1 MIMHIKV
8 AILIII
14 FFSTGFSQSF
24 YKLEEG
30 SPVNDGGDSRSV
42 NLIDYDN
49 DGDLDIFITNGPK
62 NGENNF
68 LYQNDGRAIFTK
80 IDNLKIT
87 NDNKPSDGSSWGD
100 FNNDGLLDLFVG
112 NWWGEP
118 NLLYKQ
124 NDDNTFTLL
133 SELPPSNGKSY
144 SETGTWGDINKDG
157 FLDLY
162 VANSDGSSK
171 RNFLFIN
178 NKNCDF
184 IEVVKGAA
192 VENSFTSR
200 SVDWI
205 DINLDEYEDLFI
217 ANQNNEKNNVYINDG
232 NGNFIFTEIPPITT
246 DTAESF
252 SASWEDIDNDGDFD
266 LYVCNFK
273 QNNSLYLNKG
283 DGTFEEVNDDP
294 STNDGGNSVSSSF
307 GDVDN
312 DGDLD
317 LFVTNAF
324 VRGSKT
330 RNFFYLNNGSGKF
343 EKVENI
349 LYQDEGWTYGS
360 AFGDLNGDGF
370 LDLVIAKCYDAN
382 ENNTIYLNEGN
393 SNNWLL
399 VDLKGSISNTSAI
412 GSVVRLKA
420 NINGK
425 DIYQMRRVSGQ
436 SGYCGQTLQLHFG
449 LENAEQVDSL
459 IVDWPSGKKTIL
471 TNISVNEKVKV
482 EE

>member
-1 MIMHIKV
+1 MANKIA
-8 AILIII
+8 AIILL
-14 FFSTGFSQSF
+14 FVSTHFSQSF
-24 YKLEEG
+24 YKLEDTP
-30 SPVNDGGDSRSV
+30 PVNDGGDSRSV

-68 LYQNDGRAIFTK
+68 FYKNDGNGIFTK
-80 IDNLKIT
+80 ITNLEIT

-118 NLLYKQ
+118 NMLYKQ
-124 NDDNTFTLL
+124 NGDNTFTLI
-133 SELPPSNGKSY
+133 SEFLPSTGKSY
-144 SETGTWGDINKDG
+144 TETGTWGNINKDG

-162 VANSDGSSK
+162 VANSEGSSK
-171 RNFLFIN
+171 RNFLFLN
-178 NKNCDF
+178 NAKDNF
-184 IEVVKGAA
+184 IEITKGSA

-205 DINLDEYEDLFI
+205 DINLDGYEDLFI
-217 ANQNNEKNNVYINDG
+217 ANQNNEKNNIYINDK
-232 NGNFIFTEIPPITT
+232 NGNFIDSEIPPITT

-252 SASWEDIDNDGDFD
+252 SASWGDIDNDGDFD
-266 LYVCNFK
+266 LFVCNFK

-283 DGTFEEVNDDP
+283 DGTFEEMYDNP

-307 GDVDN
+307 GDADN

-330 RNFFYLNNGSGKF
+330 KNFFYLNNGFGKF
-343 EKVENI
+343 EKAENI
-349 LYQDEGWTYGS
+349 LSEDEGWTYGC
-360 AFGDLNGDGF
+360 AFGDLNRDGF
-370 LDLVIAKCYDAN
+370 LDLVIAKCHDADEDN
-382 ENNTIYLNEGN
+382 AIYINKGN

-399 VDLKGSISNTSAI
+399 VDLRGTISNTSAI
-412 GSVVRLKA
+412 GAVVKIKTNVNGT
-420 NINGK
+420 NIQQ
-425 DIYQMRRVSGQ
+425 IRRVAGQ
-436 SGYCGQTLQLHFG
+436 TGYCGQTLQLHFG
-449 LENAEQVDSL
+449 LGIAEKVDSL
-459 IVDWPSGKKTIL
+459 TVNWPSGKNTIL
-471 TNISVNEKVKV
+471 TDVSVNNKLEIV
-482 EE
+482 E